1 MNKIINRMALCL
13 LFTFFLMHA
22 MENPGHELG
31 PVHVVYSHAYCEES
45 KRQFKDEPKK
55 ELPQNIS
62 QIMSFQ
68 KNKSF
73 TSRSGNTIRIGD
85 DDTTFV
91 NSYAM
96 KFAPL
101 GQSLSVPTYPDES
114 LHLSE
119 SVSKAVFYT
128 KPAVISLAEHL
139 HECINVEGKKR
150 VIVVGPCLGAS
161 IATNCFKKLAQFD
174 KDYFS
179 GTSIESVDQAQSI
192 INAVNNGGFVAIV
205 PLLDVKKHNAIALP
219 SALLSSLTF
228 AAATTFAYS
237 YGSDA
242 IANDPEVA
250 KLSLMS
256 AGLLA
261 YCATGDYVKNA
272 YAHVIQHLIV
282 PLLSRG
288 NYDPSH
294 ESPIDIIT
302 DLKEVITGPVVF
314 NFTEQDWVMEWAD
327 DDVIKLYEAF
337 AGEKTHM
344 VITNDKG
351 HMEISPKLLEFL
363 ESFKEK
369 YVQGNSEVDL
379 SQTQPSID
387 EFKNKIYQY
396 GIVSRMWA
404 SKKWAI
410 SFIMLLSVLPLY
422 RVLFSQ
428 LSPA

>member
-1 MNKIINRMALCL
+1 MALCL

-55 ELPQNIS
+55 ELPQSIS
-62 QIMSFQ
+62 QIMTFQ
-68 KNKSF
+68 ENKSF
-73 TSRSGNTIRIGD
+73 ISRSGNTIRIGD
-85 DDTTFV
+85 DGTTFV

-96 KFAPL
+96 KFASL
-101 GQSLSVPTYPDES
+101 GQSLSVPAYPDES

-119 SVSKAVFYT
+119 SVSKSVLYT
-128 KPAVISLAEHL
+128 KPAVTALAEHL
-139 HECINVEGKKR
+139 HQCVNVEGKKR

-161 IATNCFKKLAQFD
+161 ITINCFKKLAKFD
-174 KDYFS
+174 ADYFS
-179 GTSIESVDQAQSI
+179 GTSIESAGQAQAI
-192 INAVNNGGFVAIV
+192 INAINNGGFVAIV

-228 AAATTFAYS
+228 VAATTLAYS
-237 YGSDA
+237 YSSDA

-282 PLLSRG
+282 PLLSGG
-288 NYDPSH
+288 NYDPNY
-294 ESPIDIIT
+294 ESPIDTIN

-314 NFTEQDWVMEWAD
+314 NFTEQDWIMEWAD

-351 HMEISPKLLEFL
+351 HMEISSKLLEFL
-363 ESFKEK
+363 ESFNKK
-369 YVQGNSEVDL
+369 YVQGDSEIDFGE
-379 SQTQPSID
+379 TQPTID
-387 EFKNKIYQY
+387 EFKNNMYPY
-396 GIVSRMWA
+396 GIMSRIWV

-410 SFIMLLSVLPLY
+410 SFVALLSLLPLY
-422 RVLFSQ
+422 RVLCSH
-428 LSPA
+428 LSLA